1 MSYKEIFEDIISYEE
16 NFVAIIG
23 YSDLVNNDF
32 TIGLNYIF
40 KDLKEDDFWIILG
53 RADSKSILDELKN
66 SEFSLEREGEYE
78 FKILLKYY
86 TGDWSV
92 GESGYYEIVYEEFNF
107 IQTFLERERDQKLN
121 SFFDDDIFNI

>member
-1 MSYKEIFEDIISYEE
+1 MYKEIFEDIISYEE

-53 RADSKSILDELKN
+53 RSDSKSILDELKN

-78 FKILLKYY
+78 FKMLLKYY
-86 TGDWSV
+86 KGDYSV

>member
-1 MSYKEIFEDIISYEE
+1 MYKEIFEDIINYNEK
-16 NFVAIIG
+16 FVALIG
-23 YSDLVNNDF
+23 CADLVNNGF
-32 TIGLNYIF
+32 INGLNYIF

-78 FKILLKYY
+78 FKMLLKYY
-86 TGDWSV
+86 PGDWSV
-92 GESGYYEIVYEEFNF
+92 GENGYYEIVYEEFNF
-107 IQTFLERERDQKLN
+107 IQTFLERERNQKLN

>member
-1 MSYKEIFEDIISYEE
+1 MYKEIFEDIISYEE

-78 FKILLKYY
+78 FKMLLKYY